1 MNSSQMRFRVTTIQ
15 DAGLSDE
22 LNHACLFLEDWI
34 NHAAGDADFGW
45 SAGSIMVVVFA
56 TSSLPKPPAASRLV
70 GNSGDAPLLALHV
83 VVDPMAFE
91 EANAS
96 SALAHL
102 SEGIVR
108 GLPEKPVRKPQ
119 SLDFARLRSFLM
131 ATVAPF
137 GQHAAVQPFVPAD
150 GFAAR

>member
-1 MNSSQMRFRVTTIQ
+1 MRFRVATIQ
-15 DAGLSDE
+15 DAGLSE
-22 LNHACLFLEDWI
+22 GLNHACLFLEDWI
-34 NHAAGDADFGW
+34 NRAAGDSDFGW

-70 GNSGDAPLLALHV
+70 GNSGVAPSLALHV
-83 VVDPMAFE
+83 VVDPMSFG
-91 EANAS
+91 EADAS

-119 SLDFARLRSFLM
+119 SLDFARLRDFLV
-131 ATVAPF
+131 AAVAPF
-137 GQHAAVQPFVPAD
+137 AQHAAVQPFAPAD
-150 GFAAR
+150 GYAAR

>member
-1 MNSSQMRFRVTTIQ
+1 MRFRVTTSQ
-15 DAGLSDE
+15 DAGLPE
-22 LNHACLFLEDWI
+22 GLNHACLFLEDWI
-34 NHAAGDADFGW
+34 NRTAGDADFGW
-45 SAGSIMVVVFA
+45 SAGKIMVVVLA
-56 TSSLPKPPAASRLV
+56 TSSRPKPPAASRLV
-70 GNSGDAPLLALHV
+70 GNYGVAPLLALHV
-83 VVDPMAFE
+83 VVDPMSFE

-108 GLPEKPVRKPQ
+108 GLPEKPVRRPRG
-119 SLDFARLRSFLM
+119 LDFAHLRGFLV

-137 GQHAAVQPFVPAD
+137 AQHAAVQPFAPAD